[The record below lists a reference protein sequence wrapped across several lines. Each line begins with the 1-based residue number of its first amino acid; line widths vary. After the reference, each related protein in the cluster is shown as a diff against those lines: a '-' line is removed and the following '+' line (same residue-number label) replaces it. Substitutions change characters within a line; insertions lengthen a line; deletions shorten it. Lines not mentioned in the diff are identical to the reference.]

1 MAQSTTIVNA
11 KALITSIGGTAIAGS
26 LASANL
32 SVTMENSQFYTADGD
47 FAAALVGK
55 RQWSGVLNCYYSE
68 TAGEAY
74 VLAVTAFEGSTSTAL
89 VMGVTGG
96 GAGAE
101 NLTGN
106 VYFTAMPY
114 NFDATSADPVMLAIP
129 FIGNG
134 TLARADVGA

>member
-1 MAQSTTIVNA
+1 MAQSTTIINA
-11 KALITSIGGTAIAGS
+11 KALVIKIGGTAISGS
-26 LASANL
+26 AASATL
-32 SVTMENSQFYTADGD
+32 AVTMENSQFYTADGD

-74 VLAVTAFEGSTSTAL
+74 VLAVTAFEGGTSTAL
-89 VMGVTGG
+89 VLGV
-96 GAGAE
+96 AGVAVGDE

-106 VYFTAMPY
+106 VYFTSMPY
-114 NFDATSADPVMLAIP
+114 NFDATSADPTMVAIP

-134 TLARADVGA
+134 TLTRADVI